1 MMEVDKRDGQFL
13 HRVIRQWQQDRL
25 ITDTQAEDLQKSY
38 SVRTNDWQTITLYI
52 FIAAISCALMAFGSL
67 VLDEK
72 WIEVLRKKFSLT
84 DGVIAFLFAGLTAFL
99 CYQGWRRNR
108 HQPAFSFNRELF
120 WLLPIL
126 STGVTVVYLGKSMD
140 YLGGNYGVFWL
151 LATLVYA
158 TVALTLHSRLMWIA
172 TLICLIPAYV
182 KLTYYVTGDASYFLG
197 MNLPCRMILLGA
209 VMIGAGWLMKRTAI
223 FLPAKEI
230 TWGGGWLLFMLSGW
244 LISIFGNSGTWEQW
258 QALRQVHLLWW
269 VVVFSAQCV
278 LTLLL
283 GIRTKDDLLRDLG
296 VLFLLLDLYTRYF
309 EYLWDRTNKGLFF
322 SILAVSFW
330 WLGKRLEK
338 YMNKRKDPRAKTRG

>member
-13 HRVIRQWQQDRL
+13 QRVIRKWQQDKL
-25 ITDTQAEDLQKSY
+25 ISDAQAEDLQQSY
-38 SVRTNDWQTITLYI
+38 SIRSNDWQTITLYI

-72 WIEVLRKKFSLT
+72 WIEIIRKKFSLT
-84 DGVIAFLFAGLTAFL
+84 DGVIAFLFGALTVFL

-108 HQPAFSFNRELF
+108 HHASFSFNRELF

-126 STGVTVVYLGKSMD
+126 STGVTVVYLGKSVG

-151 LATLVYA
+151 LATAVYA
-158 TVALTLHSRLMWIA
+158 IVALTLHSRLLWIA
-172 TLICLIPAYV
+172 TLLCLIPAYV
-182 KLTYYVTGDASYFLG
+182 KLTYYLTSNGPYFLG
-197 MNLPCRMILLGA
+197 MNLPCRMALLA
-209 VMIGAGWLMKRTAI
+209 LLLIAAGWVMKHRAV

-230 TWGGGWLLFMLSGW
+230 TWAGGWLLFMLSGW
-244 LISIFGNSGTWEQW
+244 LISIFGNCGTWQEW

-283 GIRTKDDLLRDLG
+283 GIRIKDDLLRDMG
-296 VLFLLLDLYTRYF
+296 VIFLLLDLYTRYF

-322 SILAVSFW
+322 SILALSFW
-330 WLGKRLEK
+330 WLGKQIEKYLEK
-338 YMNKRKDPRAKTRG
+338 RRSS